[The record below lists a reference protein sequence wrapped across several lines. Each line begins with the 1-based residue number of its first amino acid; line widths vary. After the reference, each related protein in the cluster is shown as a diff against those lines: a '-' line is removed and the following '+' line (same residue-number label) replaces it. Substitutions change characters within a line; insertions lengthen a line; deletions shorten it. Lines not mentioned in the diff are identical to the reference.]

1 MSSPAPV
8 EDRRSGRR
16 FFIKQL
22 SFFTLLMGLPA
33 WAWGGLH
40 YSFSSRL
47 KNDSSESGEIK
58 ELDVS
63 EKVVKS
69 EEEWARILTPE
80 QFKITRKKG
89 TEPPFSGKYHDFK
102 GKGIYQC
109 VCCDNELF
117 SSKSK
122 FNSGT
127 GWPSFWQ
134 PISERSIRTEGDN
147 GFFMRR
153 IEVLCKRCDAHLGH
167 VFNDGPPPTNLRYCI
182 NSLALKFVPA
192 ETE

>member
-1 MSSPAPV
+1 
-8 EDRRSGRR
+8 
-16 FFIKQL
+16 
-22 SFFTLLMGLPA
+22 
-33 WAWGGLH
+33 
-40 YSFSSRL
+40 
-47 KNDSSESGEIK
+47 
-58 ELDVS
+58 VS
-63 EKVVKS
+63 AKVVKS

-89 TEPPFSGKYHDFK
+89 TEPAFSGKYHDLK
-102 GKGIYQC
+102 GEGIYQC

-117 SSKSK
+117 SATSK
-122 FNSGT
+122 FDSGT
-127 GWPSFWQ
+127 GWPSFWE
-134 PISERSIRTEGDN
+134 PISEKSTRTEPDN
-147 GFFMRR
+147 SFFMRR